1 MTFSA
6 ITVIWVVVGLVGAL
20 LAYTASSLQKDM
32 DGY

>member
-6 ITVIWVVVGLVGAL
+6 ITVIWVAVGLVGAL
-20 LAYTASSLQKDM
+20 LAYIASSLQKDM

>member
-6 ITVIWVVVGLVGAL
+6 ITVIWVVVGLVAAL
-20 LAYTASSLQKDM
+20 LGYTASSLQKDM

>member
-6 ITVIWVVVGLVGAL
+6 MTVIWVVVGLGAAL
-20 LAYTASSLQKDM
+20 LAYIATSLQKDM